1 MEFGKFYGIGVG
13 PGDPELLTIK
23 AVKIIQNSDVIYVPT
38 KSTVDKSFAYSII
51 KDYVKNSIVKPAI
64 FPMSYDEDKLK
75 NGRKKIVKEIVEDL
89 KKYKVVSFIT
99 IGDPVIYS
107 TYSYIIEMLK
117 KEVSEELINTIPGI
131 SSINMIGAKSN
142 IPLALEDEVLTVYPL
157 TFFDKE
163 NFKNVYNY
171 SDSIVLMKIPKNSKE
186 IFEEIKGYKFSKV
199 VYMKNIC
206 KDGETM
212 RFDLDEKE
220 LYEDVKKYFTII
232 LLKK

>member
-1 MEFGKFYGIGVG
+1 MKFGKFYGIGVG

-23 AVKIIQNSDVIYVPT
+23 AVKILQSSDVIYVPT

-51 KDYVKNSIVKPAI
+51 QKYVKNPIVKPAI
-64 FPMSYDEDKLK
+64 FPMSYNEEKLK
-75 NGRKKIVKEIVEDL
+75 NGRKKIVKDIVEDL
-89 KKYKVVSFIT
+89 KKYEIVSFIT

-107 TYSYIIEMLK
+107 TYSYIVELLK
-117 KEVSEELINTIPGI
+117 KEIPDGLINTIPGI

-142 IPLALEDEVLTVYPL
+142 TPLALEDEVLTIYPL

-171 SDSIVLMKIPKNSKE
+171 SNSIVLMKIPKNSKE
-186 IFEEIKGYKFSKV
+186 IFDEIKNYKFSKV

-206 KDGETM
+206 KDGELM
-212 RFDLDEKE
+212 RFDLYEKE
-220 LYEDVKKYFTII
+220 LYEDIKKYFTII

>member
-1 MEFGKFYGIGVG
+1 MKFGKFYGIGVG

-23 AVKIIQNSDVIYVPT
+23 AVKILQSSDVIYVPT

-51 KDYVKNSIVKPAI
+51 QKYVKNPIVKPAI
-64 FPMSYDEDKLK
+64 FPMSYNEEKLK
-75 NGRKKIVKEIVEDL
+75 NGRKKIVKDIVEDL
-89 KKYKVVSFIT
+89 KKYEIVSFIT

-107 TYSYIIEMLK
+107 TYSYIVELLK
-117 KEVSEELINTIPGI
+117 KEIPDGLINTIPGI

-142 IPLALEDEVLTVYPL
+142 TPLALEDEVLTIYPL

-163 NFKNVYNY
+163 NFKNIYNC
-171 SDSIVLMKIPKNSKE
+171 SNSIVLMKIPKNSKE
-186 IFEEIKGYKFSKV
+186 IFDEIKNYKFSKV

-206 KDGETM
+206 KDGELM
-212 RFDLDEKE
+212 RFDLYEKE
-220 LYEDVKKYFTII
+220 LYKDVKKYFTII